1 VRIGLL
7 GPLEVADDAGRP
19 VEVGGARLRTLLILL
34 TLEAGRVVSAERLVD
49 GVWGDDP
56 PSGAPNAL
64 QSLISRLRR
73 AVPGLAVESHP
84 AGYRLVLARRT
95 APGDPGSQD
104 SGEGDTVDLVEF
116 DRLAARGQALLADD
130 PAGAEETFT
139 AALRLWRGQPL
150 ADVADADF
158 ARGHVSRLTERHLT
172 VVEDRVEARLSLGH
186 ADVADLEALVAAHP
200 LRERLRGQYMRAL
213 YAAGRQAEA
222 LATFE
227 DARRTLA
234 EELGVDPSPELR
246 DAHLAVLRG
255 APSAPRPPVAGRP
268 RTNLRTR
275 LTSFIGREEE
285 IDRVAKLLE
294 ENRLVTLTGPG
305 GAGKTRLAIES
316 AERLTERMS
325 GGVWLAELA
334 PVGDP
339 AEVPQALLTALG
351 LRERALLGNVRGAP
365 PATTDPVERLVAAL
379 TGKRLLIV
387 LDNCEHLIDASARLA
402 DRLLADCPG
411 VRILA
416 TSREAL
422 GITGET
428 LWPVPPLAFPDR
440 GASVPAEDLLSYPA
454 VRLLAE
460 RGAAVRPGFTVGAD
474 RDSVL
479 AICRRL
485 DGMPLAIELAAARLR
500 TMTAAQIAG
509 RLDDRFRLLT
519 GGSRTALPRHQTLR
533 AVVDWS
539 WDLLDE
545 PEHVL
550 LRRMS
555 VFAGGATLE
564 SIEEVC
570 GCDVFDALI
579 GLVEKSL
586 VIVDGSGRYR
596 MLETIRAYSAGRLSQ
611 AGEAR
616 RVRRAHAHH
625 FLELAETAEPLLR
638 TREQMEWLKRLAEEY
653 DNLHSALRWAIDVS
667 DAALAV
673 RYVAALGWYWFL
685 RGRRIEG
692 EQLAAE
698 AVAVP
703 GEGPARARALA
714 CMYWLLGAIGNG
726 EKPDKLRLRERL
738 SMALDSADEVGGD
751 EPHPLL
757 YLAPM
762 GLYLFDGRI
771 EDALAELE
779 RRRTVRDP
787 WLRAAGQTIRGHAL
801 INLGQ
806 VDGIEEVF
814 GEALEAFRALG
825 ERWGLSLTLTGLAEV
840 ALWRGDPMVAKAYI
854 EEALGYSLDFGSND
868 DAGFLRIRLAHAYN
882 ASGESDKARAEL
894 DAAIRGARRR
904 SAPEDLAFV
913 YFTLGEFARQ
923 EGDLAGARAHLEE
936 AIVHSTGSGPP
947 QFGAMINSQ
956 LGLIHAI
963 EGDMDTARERHNE
976 ALRRALFVRDA
987 PVIGQA
993 LVGLAD
999 LAVRLGEHE
1008 RAATLLGAA
1017 IAVRGTEDRSLSDP
1031 PRIERAVRETI
1042 GDDRYDRA
1050 FARGRA
1056 MDTASAGAYGGAEPP
1071 YGDAPPL

>member
-7 GPLEVADDAGRP
+7 GPLEVADGAGRP
-19 VEVGGARLRTLLILL
+19 VEVGGARLRALLILL
-34 TLEAGRVVSAERLVD
+34 ALDAGRVVTAERLID

-73 AVPGLAVESHP
+73 TLPGLVIDSHP
-84 AGYRLVLARRT
+84 AGYRLVLA
-95 APGDPGSQD
+95 DP
-104 SGEGDTVDLVEF
+104 GDTVDVIEF
-116 DRLAARGQALLADD
+116 DRLATRGQALLDDD
-130 PAGAEETFT
+130 PARAADDLA
-139 AALRLWRGQPL
+139 AALRLWRGAAL

-158 ARGHVSRLTERHLT
+158 ARGHVSRLTERHLA
-172 VVEDRVEARLSLGH
+172 VVEDHVEARLTLGR
-186 ADVADLEALVAAHP
+186 ADVAELEALVAAHP

-213 YAAGRQAEA
+213 GAAGRQAEA

-246 DAHLAVLRG
+246 DAHLSVLRG
-255 APSAPRPPVAGRP
+255 APSGPRPRS
-268 RTNLRTR
+268 NLRAR

-305 GAGKTRLAIES
+305 GAGKTRLAVES
-316 AERLTERMS
+316 ADRLTERMP

-339 AEVPQALLTALG
+339 AEVPQALLSALG
-351 LRERALLGNVRGAP
+351 LRERALMGNIRGTAP
-365 PATTDPVERLVAAL
+365 AVTDPVGRLVAAL
-379 TGKRLLIV
+379 AGERLLIV
-387 LDNCEHLIDASARLA
+387 LDNCEHLIDACARLA
-402 DRLLADCPG
+402 DRVLADCPG

-428 LWPVPPLAFPDR
+428 LWPVPPLAFPGD
-440 GASVPAEDLLSYPA
+440 GAPVAIEHVLAYPA
-454 VRLLAE
+454 VRLLAD
-460 RGAAVRPGFTVGAD
+460 RGAAVRPGFTVDAD
-474 RDSVL
+474 LDAVL

-545 PEHVL
+545 PEQVL

-555 VFAGGATLE
+555 VFSGGATLE

-586 VIVDGSGRYR
+586 VIVDRAGRYR

-611 AGEAR
+611 AGEAKR
-616 RVRRAHAHH
+616 IRRAHAHH
-625 FLELAETAEPLLR
+625 FLELAETAEPMLR
-638 TREQMEWLKRLAEEY
+638 THDQMRWLRRLGAEY

-667 DAALAV
+667 DAAIAV

-685 RGRRIEG
+685 RGQRIEG

-703 GEGPARARALA
+703 GDGPAQARALA
-714 CMYWLLGAIGNG
+714 CMYWLLGAIGSNDG
-726 EKPDKLRLRERL
+726 KSVDKDGLRARL
-738 SMALDSADEVGGD
+738 SMALDSAAGVDRD
-751 EPHPLL
+751 DLHPVLHI
-757 YLAPM
+757 APM
-762 GLYLFDGRI
+762 GLRIFDGQI
-771 EDALAELE
+771 EEALAELE
-779 RRRTVRDP
+779 LLRSARDP
-787 WLRAAGQTIRGHAL
+787 WLRATGHTVRGHAL
-801 INLGQ
+801 INLGL
-806 VDGIEEVF
+806 VEGIEEVF
-814 GEALEAFRALG
+814 STALAAFRELG
-825 ERWGLSLTLTGLAEV
+825 ERWGLSLTLTGMAEV
-840 ALWRGDPMVAKAYI
+840 ALWKGEPENAKCYI
-854 EEALGYSLDFGSND
+854 EEALGYSLDLGGND
-868 DAGFLRIRLAHAYN
+868 DSSFLRIRLAHAYT
-882 ASGESDKARAEL
+882 AVGDEVRARAEL
-894 DAAIRGARRR
+894 DAAMRGARGRA
-904 SAPEDLAFV
+904 APEDLAFV
-913 YFTLGEFARQ
+913 CFTLGEYARRD
-923 EGDLAGARAHLEE
+923 GDLTVARAHLED
-936 AIVHSTGSGPP
+936 AIGYLTQGGPP
-947 QFGAMINSQ
+947 QLGALIHSQ
-956 LGLIHAI
+956 LGLIHAL
-963 EGDMDTARERHNE
+963 EGDTATALIRHTE
-976 ALRRALFVRDA
+976 ALRLALFVHDA

-993 LVGLAD
+993 LLGFAD
-999 LAVRLGEHE
+999 LALRTDDPE

-1017 IAVRGTEDRSLSDP
+1017 VAVRGMEDRSLGDP
-1031 PRIERAVRETI
+1031 PRIERAVREEI
-1042 GDDRYDRA
+1042 GDARFDEAY
-1050 FARGRA
+1050 ARGLG
-1056 MDTASAGAYGGAEPP
+1056 MDTQSAGAYVGM
-1071 YGDAPPL
+1071 D